1 MLIKL
6 LILTNDKLVLNKFT
20 INKFNNLIV
29 IKSVECSDLII
40 KVPIYNKI
48 NGIDYYPLTFPLELP
63 IYDNNIFNPYIIL
76 SSYNLNF
83 KNNIDFFTQVCQTIK
98 TNFELTFYSFE
109 FIVDNPVL
117 FGQIIN
123 EHYQKYITFEILKT
137 TNNLNEFIKH
147 LWNCINILK
156 LFNIYVLIKYPDITN
171 KNIKRITKE
180 LNLSKKLFI
189 NCNQIKSVK
198 YNINLDYSDCLNHL
212 DTQDN
217 KMTFIEYYNFDFKNY
232 LKLSDIKSK
241 ISYYIIV
248 NKLDS
253 SSTIT
258 TDITTNDKLI
268 NKVIKIN
275 VSKVKK
281 NIIEVNSNNN
291 ILFENY
297 KWSYYHPN
305 LIIDSS
311 YIIYQTF
318 INQEFIINIIKNQL
332 NLEEKHVFKILEY
345 YLIDNKISNLL
356 ALTFIYDNIIN
367 NLSDL
372 NIIKLNSY
380 SDVYFEYIVK
390 KYLDPD
396 NIEPNNFIILDILF
410 KDYNYPFKNNNKNF
424 NKIFDYILYLSIYN
438 RNNILIYNNINN
450 IYVLHPN
457 IIPIIPYKLK
467 NVYINIIKF
476 ITQVINNNF
485 ESITYNQKFYSD
497 YIHRN
502 IINILLS
509 NNTTSLSVILFKSLI
524 EPESLNKIKKIVET
538 NLLLIDISNKLSW
551 TNISKKLNYLN
562 VFYKNEYIV
571 RYQNKLN
578 KNIISDNFD
587 FRIKKI
593 IENPFEM
600 YKYLSKEKDFI
611 KWTKFIS
618 DRILQLYIIPVSIST
633 EDFIHI
639 GRLLF
644 LLFNINEQNINDQS
658 YINFIIFCN
667 SHSKLIIE
675 SNRINLNIKEFF
687 HNLKTN
693 INLGFLAKHIIS
705 NKEIINFDK
714 PVDLDNNLELLLK
727 VKTKKY
733 HKYKIKYLNTKNMS
747 KNMSENM
754 SETSSITPL

>member
-1 MLIKL
+1 M
-6 LILTNDKLVLNKFT
+6 
-20 INKFNNLIV
+20 
-29 IKSVECSDLII
+29 S
-40 KVPIYNKI
+40 
-48 NGIDYYPLTFPLELP
+48 
-63 IYDNNIFNPYIIL
+63 
-76 SSYNLNF
+76 
-83 KNNIDFFTQVCQTIK
+83 
-98 TNFELTFYSFE
+98 
-109 FIVDNPVL
+109 
-117 FGQIIN
+117 
-123 EHYQKYITFEILKT
+123 
-137 TNNLNEFIKH
+137 
-147 LWNCINILK
+147 
-156 LFNIYVLIKYPDITN
+156 
-171 KNIKRITKE
+171 
-180 LNLSKKLFI
+180 
-189 NCNQIKSVK
+189 
-198 YNINLDYSDCLNHL
+198 
-212 DTQDN
+212 
-217 KMTFIEYYNFDFKNY
+217 
-232 LKLSDIKSK
+232 
-241 ISYYIIV
+241 
-248 NKLDS
+248 
-253 SSTIT
+253 
-258 TDITTNDKLI
+258 
-268 NKVIKIN
+268 
-275 VSKVKK
+275 
-281 NIIEVNSNNN
+281 
-291 ILFENY
+291 
-297 KWSYYHPN
+297 
-305 LIIDSS
+305 
-311 YIIYQTF
+311 
-318 INQEFIINIIKNQL
+318 
-332 NLEEKHVFKILEY
+332 
-345 YLIDNKISNLL
+345 LL
-356 ALTFIYDNIIN
+356 ALTFIYDNKIN